1 MSVARVVERGE
12 KFDDCGFASKWEWV
26 SVNGRQ
32 IGLVGR
38 KRKKPLG
45 HSKLCLF
52 VRAFFVFVFFNKL
65 LRNPDTLQYDEDQFT
80 KEEDRLSWE

>member
-1 MSVARVVERGE
+1 MSVARIVERGE
-12 KFDDCGFASKWEWV
+12 KFDDCGFANKWEWV

-52 VRAFFVFVFFNKL
+52 ERAFFFLFFFFFL
-65 LRNPDTLQYDEDQFT
+65 
-80 KEEDRLSWE
+80 